1 MKKIILFSS
10 ALVALTILASCQKEQ
25 LIETPTT
32 ETPITATGITEFT
45 ATIEQPTKSAIA
57 ADGKVTWI
65 AGDEITVTDLMKNSA
80 VYVAASS
87 EATTTFTLKEGQTAV
102 VLGPYTAT
110 YGDISKQ
117 VYGAAGAN
125 CPLSAPSTSGTT
137 FHFSSPYA
145 VVKIT
150 AKSSNSEIIKSVN
163 VTYGANSYDLDCG
176 GGGVTL
182 TDTGE
187 DFYVAVRPASEA
199 AALSVTF
206 CTDNKIAKRT
216 RTSAVALAAKDILPV
231 TFNSFDWNKRL
242 TLKAVYDTNDGANT
256 LTFYY
261 DDLDYSGDGLT
272 VYENGTTNYL
282 FDITKSKQY
291 SWGYNGIAN
300 AVKSVVIDA
309 SVAGYSGLTS
319 TAYMFY
325 NLQKA
330 TSITGAQ
337 YLDVS
342 NVTDMNRMFYN
353 FGYNSTDLNVVPD
366 VSKWDTGNVTDMSR
380 MFDSYCKNSTALN
393 VVPDV
398 SKWDTGNVTDMEDL
412 FFYYGY
418 NSTELNKVPDVSKW
432 DTGNV
437 TSIDQIFD
445 SYGSKSTVLN
455 AVPDVS
461 KWDTGNVTTMKEIF
475 YQYGSTSTILNAV
488 PDVSKWNT
496 GNVTNM
502 KRAFGNY
509 GYKSDAL
516 NAVPDVSQ
524 WNTGNVTSINQIFY
538 SYGKKNQ
545 VKFVLDL
552 SGWNLMKITDMTS
565 AFAVSTPNEFKVTIP
580 AKTGD
585 LDNEESL
592 WYGST
597 SGISVAPPKGQKFTL
612 AGAYTVLFNLNG
624 QSGTVPASRSVS
636 PGKKVMKPSPDPTT
650 EGYVFAG
657 WYKET
662 GCTNAWDFDTDTV
675 SGDMTLYAKWIEAK
689 PVSEILA
696 TFTGGFPTAESD
708 AWTSPEGN
716 KCFIYQTFLAFSSG
730 SIAAGLGLT
739 ENALKMSANSYLL
752 ITPDDEEI
760 VFYMTG
766 GKLTSIFF
774 DGKTGKYAEVTGL
787 YTPAE

>member
-1 MKKIILFSS
+1 MMGGHAS

-57 ADGKVTWI
+57 ADGKVTWV

-182 TDTGE
+182 TDAGE

-206 CTDNKIAKRT
+206 CADNKIAKRT

-231 TFNSFDWNKRL
+231 TFDSFDWNKRL
-242 TLKAVYDTNDGANT
+242 TLKAVYDTNADANT

-261 DDLDYSGDGLT
+261 DNLDHSGTGLT

-282 FDITKSKQY
+282 FDITKSN
-291 SWGYNGIAN
+291 SDTWGYNGISGD
-300 AVKSVVIDA
+300 VKSVVIDA

-325 NLQKA
+325 NLKKA

-342 NVTDMNRMFYN
+342 NVTDMNHMFYD

-366 VSKWDTGNVTDMSR
+366 VSKWDTDNVTTMQ
-380 MFDSYCKNSTALN
+380 
-393 VVPDV
+393 
-398 SKWDTGNVTDMEDL
+398 EI
-412 FFYYGY
+412 FY
-418 NSTELNKVPDVSKW
+418 
-432 DTGNV
+432 
-437 TSIDQIFD
+437 

-461 KWDTGNVTTMKEIF
+461 KW
-475 YQYGSTSTILNAV
+475 
-488 PDVSKWNT
+488 NT
-496 GNVTNM
+496 GNVTKM
-502 KRAFGNY
+502 KRVFGGY
-509 GYKSDAL
+509 GSNSAVL

-524 WNTGNVTSINQIFY
+524 WNTGNVTTINQIF
-538 SYGKKNQ
+538 SPMAKK
-545 VKFVLDL
+545 
-552 SGWNLMKITDMTS
+552 I
-565 AFAVSTPNEFKVTIP
+565 
-580 AKTGD
+580 
-585 LDNEESL
+585 
-592 WYGST
+592 
-597 SGISVAPPKGQKFTL
+597 
-612 AGAYTVLFNLNG
+612 
-624 QSGTVPASRSVS
+624 
-636 PGKKVMKPSPDPTT
+636 
-650 EGYVFAG
+650 
-657 WYKET
+657 
-662 GCTNAWDFDTDTV
+662 
-675 SGDMTLYAKWIEAK
+675 
-689 PVSEILA
+689 
-696 TFTGGFPTAESD
+696 
-708 AWTSPEGN
+708 
-716 KCFIYQTFLAFSSG
+716 
-730 SIAAGLGLT
+730 
-739 ENALKMSANSYLL
+739 
-752 ITPDDEEI
+752 
-760 VFYMTG
+760 
-766 GKLTSIFF
+766 
-774 DGKTGKYAEVTGL
+774 
-787 YTPAE
+787 

>member
-182 TDTGE
+182 TDAGE

-366 VSKWDTGNVTDMSR
+366 VSKWDTGNVT
-380 MFDSYCKNSTALN
+380 
-393 VVPDV
+393 
-398 SKWDTGNVTDMEDL
+398 
-412 FFYYGY
+412 
-418 NSTELNKVPDVSKW
+418 
-432 DTGNV
+432 
-437 TSIDQIFD
+437 SIDQIFD

-461 KWDTGNVTTMKEIF
+461 KWDTSNVTTMKEIF

-565 AFAVSTPNEFKVTIP
+565 AFAVSTPYEFKVTIP

-612 AGAYTVLFNLNG
+612 AGAYTVSFSLNG

-636 PGKKVMKPSPDPTT
+636 PGKKVTKPSPDPTT

-657 WYKET
+657 WYKEA
-662 GCTNAWDFDTDTV
+662 GCTNSWDFDTDTV